1 MTLRNRVALIAAAIV
16 LVVLAAVNIVVLYAY
31 AAQLRSGG
39 DATLVGA
46 AQQASI
52 IAVKMKT
59 EQTTA
64 PPAPTKPIPT
74 PSAPSKPTPDK
85 QPSDTDTIVTVGAT
99 QVELLWGP
107 VSAGQ
112 PSLFGPLTTQD
123 VAVSVGSQ
131 PAYFGYSP
139 DGQSL
144 RTYTAALTG
153 VPGGG
158 LVRASRKL
166 NADSDTLHQAEW
178 LLAAL
183 VLAATG
189 VTYLAL
195 RLAAGRI
202 LRPIRHLTSTA
213 EHITKTRDLS
223 ARIDVGKPGDEVTR
237 LGSAFN
243 TMLIALDESVTA
255 QRQLVADA
263 SHELR
268 TPLTSLTTNLDLL
281 EDGDGLNDPQAP
293 ALVAAAREQ
302 AGELNELIADLLDL
316 SRYQESAPHRSVVRL
331 DTLTQEAVDRMRQR
345 IPQHDI
351 EVNLEP
357 CLIDVDTA
365 AVSRAITNLV
375 DNAIKWSPPDATVH
389 VAVKDGRVSVTDSGP
404 GISDDDL
411 PHVFERFYR
420 APAARGRP
428 GTGLGLAIVAS
439 VAAANDAT
447 ASVATSSAGSVFTLA
462 FTTVDAEQGIQA
474 ATSAEVVR

>member
-16 LVVLAAVNIVVLYAY
+16 LAVVVAVNIVLVYAY
-31 AAQLRSGG
+31 SGQLRSGG
-39 DATLVGA
+39 DASLVDA
-46 AQQASI
+46 AQQAST
-52 IAVKMKT
+52 IAAKMKAT
-59 EQTTA
+59 EANQPSA
-64 PPAPTKPIPT
+64 APTKPT
-74 PSAPSKPTPDK
+74 PPPSTSPKPTPDK
-85 QPSDTDTIVTVGAT
+85 PPSDTDTIVTVGAI

-107 VSAGQ
+107 VIAGE
-112 PSLFGPLTTQD
+112 PSLLGPLTTQD
-123 VAVSVGSQ
+123 VAVSLGSR

-139 DGQSL
+139 DQTL

-158 LVRASRKL
+158 LVRATRKL
-166 NADSDTLHQAEW
+166 SADSDALHQAEW

-183 VLAATG
+183 ALAATG

-202 LRPIRHLTSTA
+202 LRPIRRLTSTA
-213 EHITKTRDLS
+213 EQITKTRDLS
-223 ARIDVGKPGDEVTR
+223 ARIDAGTSGDEVTR

-281 EDGDGLNDPQAP
+281 EDGDGLADPQAP

-316 SRYQESAPHRSVVRL
+316 SRYQEAEPHRAVVRL
-331 DTLTQEAVDRMRQR
+331 DNLTQEAVDQIRRR
-345 IPQHDI
+345 TPEPVI

-357 CLIDVDTA
+357 CLVDVDAA
-365 AVSRAITNLV
+365 AVHRAIVNLI
-375 DNAIKWSPPDATVH
+375 DNAIKWSPPGA
-389 VAVKDGRVSVTDSGP
+389 AVRVVVEDGRVTVADSGP
-404 GISDDDL
+404 GISDEDM

-447 ASVATSSAGSVFTLA
+447 ASATTSSDGSVFTLGFA
-462 FTTVDAEQGIQA
+462 PVPAE
-474 ATSAEVVR
+474 S

>member
-16 LVVLAAVNIVVLYAY
+16 LAVVVVVNIVLVYAY
-31 AAQLRSGG
+31 SGQLRSGG
-39 DATLVGA
+39 DASLVNA
-46 AQQASI
+46 AQQAST
-52 IAVKMKT
+52 IAAKMKAT
-59 EQTTA
+59 QANQPSTT
-64 PPAPTKPIPT
+64 PTKPAAT
-74 PSAPSKPTPDK
+74 PSTPSKPTTDK
-85 QPSDTDTIVTVGAT
+85 PPSDTDTIVTVGAT

-112 PSLFGPLTTQD
+112 PSLLGPLTAHD

-139 DGQSL
+139 DQTL
-144 RTYTAALTG
+144 RTYTTALTG

-158 LVRASRKL
+158 LVRATRKL
-166 NADSDTLHQAEW
+166 SADSDALHQAEW

-183 VLAATG
+183 ALAATG

-202 LRPIRHLTSTA
+202 LRPIRHLTNTA

-223 ARIDVGKPGDEVTR
+223 ARIDVGQSGDEVTR

-281 EDGDGLNDPQAP
+281 EDGDGLSDPQAP

-316 SRYQESAPHRSVVRL
+316 SRYQESAPHRAVVRL
-331 DTLTQEAVDRMRQR
+331 DTLTQEVVDQIRGRT
-345 IPQHDI
+345 PEPDI
-351 EVNLEP
+351 EVSLEP
-357 CLIDVDTA
+357 CLVNVDDA
-365 AVSRAITNLV
+365 AVHRAITNLI
-375 DNAIKWSPPDATVH
+375 DNAVKWSPPGATVK
-389 VAVKDGRVSVTDSGP
+389 VAVEDGRVTVTDSGP
-404 GISDDDL
+404 GISDEDM

-447 ASVATSSAGSVFTLA
+447 AGVTTSPDGSVFTLE
-462 FTTVDAEQGIQA
+462 F
-474 ATSAEVVR
+474 ATDDSPP

>member
-1 MTLRNRVALIAAAIV
+1 MTLRNRVALIAAVIV
-16 LVVLAAVNIVVLYAY
+16 LAVLAAVNIVVVYAY
-31 AAQLRSGG
+31 AGQLRSGG
-39 DATLVGA
+39 DATLVDA

-52 IAVKMKT
+52 IASKMKT
-59 EQTTA
+59 TQTA
-64 PPAPTKPIPT
+64 PPEPTKPTPT
-74 PSAPSKPTPDK
+74 ASAPSKPAQDK
-85 QPSDTDTIVTVGAT
+85 QPSDTDTIVVVGGT

-107 VSAGQ
+107 VSVGQ
-112 PSLFGPLTTQD
+112 PSLFGPLNTQD

-139 DGQSL
+139 DQTL

-166 NADSDTLHQAEW
+166 NADSNALHQAEW

-183 VLAATG
+183 VLVATA

-202 LRPIRHLTSTA
+202 LRPIRHLTNTA

-281 EDGDGLNDPQAP
+281 EDGEGLRDPQAP
-293 ALVAAAREQ
+293 TLVSAAREQ

-316 SRYQESAPHRSVVRL
+316 SRYQESAPHRTVVRL
-331 DTLTQEAVDRMRQR
+331 DTLTEEAVDRIRHR
-345 IPQHDI
+345 TPEHDI
-351 EVNLEP
+351 EVHLEP
-357 CLIDVDTA
+357 CLVDVDTA

-375 DNAIKWSPPDATVH
+375 DNAIKWSPSGATVH
-389 VAVKDGRVSVTDSGP
+389 VTVEGGRVSVTDSGP
-404 GISDDDL
+404 GISDEDL

-439 VAAANDAT
+439 VAEANDAT
-447 ASVATSSAGSVFTLA
+447 ATVATSPTGSVFTLSFPMA
-462 FTTVDAEQGIQA
+462 DAGL
-474 ATSAEVVR
+474 T